1 MTVTMT
7 RVENQT
13 CGAAVKL
20 PSYIAGHTKHRVCS
34 AMIFSMR
41 GGGDD
46 EIWRGSSYHTDGLR

>member
-1 MTVTMT
+1 MTRIEGGRRAMTVTMT

-41 GGGDD
+41 GGG
-46 EIWRGSSYHTDGLR
+46 R